1 MNESILFSWYLVIV
15 GVGGLIHLL
24 YHSIYPTE
32 KDLRAIAIYRLEHG
46 QSYTPEQ
53 P

>member
-1 MNESILFSWYLVIV
+1 MNGLILFSWYPILV

-24 YHSIYPTE
+24 YRSIYPTE
-32 KDLRAIAIYRLEHG
+32 KDLRAIAIYRLERG